1 MIKIATDAQDG
12 PPAVKQEKC
21 VRGAPV
27 YVRRRVDR
35 GELLPEVEVMKP
47 RKGLYPGVEREED
60 VRADAVEYVI
70 SRLPSEVFVDL
81 GDMMLPIWDAE
92 RERE

>member
-1 MIKIATDAQDG
+1 MNKIAIDAHDD
-12 PPAVKQEKC
+12 PPAVKKEKC

-27 YVRRRVDR
+27 YVRRRVDK
-35 GELLPEVEVMKP
+35 GHLLPEVEVMKP
-47 RKGLYPGVEREED
+47 RKGLYVGVEREED

-70 SRLPSEVFVDL
+70 NRLPSEVFVDL
-81 GDMMLPIWDAE
+81 VDMMLPLWDAE